1 MNNKQLIKKLEQACI
16 VCHDC
21 GKKYGVYSVGCS
33 STWQA
38 KCPIC
43 EEIKG
48 CTETRDYGYLMTG
61 IRKLIKQDAERPEP
75 KAGDT
80 WLRDDYPEGL
90 YIYDGTE
97 WVGASK
103 TRPFS
108 ELTKD
113 FPPERKEKIK
123 QQSKEV
129 AKYMA
134 EMTEEENRKP
144 SYGPT
149 EIGENHECKISLT
162 REPIMTD
169 EDLDRVMN
177 PSYMQGDIECKF
189 TEEEIG
195 FLNECLDTLQE
206 FHCTLQSDEAGI
218 IVPEDVAL
226 FESVEE
232 KITEL
237 YQDHCVKYELSPA
250 MKAYNAKYGTFGF
263 DSELDTARWEGFREA
278 FVMNAEVAK

>member
-1 MNNKQLIKKLEQACI
+1 MTNKQLIKKLENACI

-61 IRKLIKQDAERPEP
+61 IRKLLKEDA
-75 KAGDT
+75 DC
-80 WLRDDYPEGL
+80 
-90 YIYDGTE
+90 
-97 WVGASK
+97 V
-103 TRPFS
+103 
-108 ELTKD
+108 LT
-113 FPPERKEKIK
+113 
-123 QQSKEV
+123 Q
-129 AKYMA
+129 
-134 EMTEEENRKP
+134 
-144 SYGPT
+144 
-149 EIGENHECKISLT
+149 
-162 REPIMTD
+162 EPIMTD
-169 EDLDRVMN
+169 EDLDKVMN
-177 PSYMQGDIECKF
+177 PSYLQGEITLNL
-189 TEEEIG
+189 TEEEVG

-237 YQDHCVKYELSPA
+237 YQDHCVKYELSAA

-263 DSELDTARWEGFREA
+263 HSEMDTARWEGFRDA
-278 FVMNAEVAK
+278 FTMNTEVAK